1 MAKGRISEDK
11 LRYTIDVNS
20 SKAQQEVHKLERE
33 LSVLNAESRSYVRE
47 CRYILRL
54 FITIY
59 FSM

>member
-1 MAKGRISEDK
+1 MDKELKEMLKVHFETLSE
-11 LRYTIDVNS
+11 Y
-20 SKAQQEVHKLERE
+20 
-33 LSVLNAESRSYVRE
+33 YRE